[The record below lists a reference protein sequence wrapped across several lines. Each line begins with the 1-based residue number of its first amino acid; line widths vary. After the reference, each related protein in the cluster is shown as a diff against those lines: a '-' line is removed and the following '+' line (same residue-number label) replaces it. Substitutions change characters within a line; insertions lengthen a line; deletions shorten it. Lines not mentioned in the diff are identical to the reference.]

1 MTTPISPPPQWSRR
15 RQEKQRRLERVRGL
29 ADGAVLPRER
39 LVAALEALIA
49 PGDRVVLEGNNQ
61 KQADF
66 LSRSLARVDPG
77 KLHDLHMIMPSVG
90 RPEHLDLFEL
100 GIARKLDFSFSGPQ
114 SLRIGQLL
122 EDGLLEIGA
131 IHTYIELYARLVV
144 DLIPNV
150 ALVAGF
156 VADREGN
163 VYTGPSTEDTPA
175 LVEPTAFSDG
185 IVIVQ
190 VNRIVDDPRDLPRVD
205 IPASWVDFVVE
216 ADQPFY
222 IEPLF
227 TRDPR
232 HIKPVHVLMAMMAI
246 RGIYQRHNVQS
257 LNHGIGFNT
266 AAIELILPTYGESL
280 GLKGKICRHWTLNP
294 HPTLI
299 PAIESGWVE
308 SVHCFGTELGMEGYI
323 AQRPDVFFTGRD
335 GSLRS
340 NRMFCQLAGQ
350 YAVDLFI
357 GATLQVDGD
366 GHSSTVTRGRLAGFG
381 GAPNMGHDPR
391 GRRHSTPA
399 WLDMR
404 GEPEALL
411 ERGRKLVVQMVL
423 ARAAGGEEHRRAGRG
438 VRRAVPAA
446 GAFQELVM
454 NAIANLAATPCAD
467 LGECLADLA
476 VDALIDEAEL
486 SPKPALVDRRGNGA
500 HADLHLGLMQASALS
515 LWPCF
520 KEMADA
526 AQRHGRI
533 DARLRGVLGQLGRD
547 GEAAMLRTTEGV
559 NTHRG
564 AIWALGLLVAA
575 AALEPRRTQAGEVA
589 ARAGRIAL
597 LDDPAAAI
605 GDSHGERVRRRYG
618 VGGAREEARLGFPRA
633 VRHGLPQLWRSREGG
648 AGEQNARLDALLAIM
663 SVLDDTCVL
672 HRAGRVGLAA
682 MQDGAR
688 AVLAAGGSASLAGR
702 RRLCELDRRLL
713 ALNASPGGAADL
725 LAACLFLD
733 RLPAVSGGW
742 AGSL

>member
-1 MTTPISPPPQWSRR
+1 MVAAPP
-15 RQEKQRRLERVRGL
+15 EKQRRLERVRGL

-411 ERGRKLVVQMVL
+411 ERGRKLVVQMVETFQD
-423 ARAAGGEEHRRAGRG
+423 GG
-438 VRRAVPAA
+438 
-446 GAFQELVM
+446 
-454 NAIANLAATPCAD
+454 
-467 LGECLADLA
+467 
-476 VDALIDEAEL
+476 
-486 SPKPALVDRRGNGA
+486 KPTFV
-500 HADLHLGLMQASALS
+500 
-515 LWPCF
+515 
-520 KEMADA
+520 E
-526 AQRHGRI
+526 
-533 DARLRGVLGQLGRD
+533 
-547 GEAAMLRTTEGV
+547 
-559 NTHRG
+559 
-564 AIWALGLLVAA
+564 
-575 AALEPRRTQAGEVA
+575 
-589 ARAGRIAL
+589 
-597 LDDPAAAI
+597 
-605 GDSHGERVRRRYG
+605 
-618 VGGAREEARLGFPRA
+618 
-633 VRHGLPQLWRSREGG
+633 
-648 AGEQNARLDALLAIM
+648 RLDALEVARQTGMPLAPVMIYGDDVTH
-663 SVLDDTCVL
+663 VLTEEGIAYLYKARSLEERQAMIAAV
-672 HRAGRVGLAA
+672 AGISPIGLRHDPRETQRMRREGLIALPE
-682 MQDGAR
+682 DLGIR
-688 AVLAAGGSASLAGR
+688 RTDASR
-702 RRLCELDRRLL
+702 E
-713 ALNASPGGAADL
+713 L
-725 LAACLFLD
+725 LAAKSIAEL
-733 RLPAVSGGW
+733 VEWSGGLYQPPARFRSW
-742 AGSL
+742 

>member
-1 MTTPISPPPQWSRR
+1 MIQTSPPPQWSRR
-15 RQEKQRRLERVRGL
+15 RAEKARRLERVRHL
-29 ADGAVLPRER
+29 ADGAVLPREH
-39 LVAALEALIA
+39 LVRALEALIA

-77 KLHDLHMIMPSVG
+77 KVHDLHMIMPSVG

-131 IHTYIELYARLVV
+131 IHTYIELYSRLVV
-144 DLIPNV
+144 DLTPNV

-156 VADREGN
+156 IADRDGN
-163 VYTGPSTEDTPA
+163 LYTGPSTEDTPA

-185 IVIVQ
+185 IVIAQ

-205 IPASWVDFVVE
+205 IPASWIDFVVE
-216 ADQPFY
+216 ADRPFY

-246 RGIYQRHNVQS
+246 RGIYERHNVQS

-280 GLKGKICRHWTLNP
+280 GLKGRICRHWTLNP

-308 SVHCFGTELGMEGYI
+308 SVHCFGTELGMERYI

-404 GEPEALL
+404 PEPEALL
-411 ERGRKLVVQMVL
+411 ERGKKLVVQMVETFQDGGKPTFVEQLDAVDVARKANMPL
-423 ARAAGGEEHRRAGRG
+423 APVMIYGDDVTHVLTEEGIAYLYKARSLEERRAMIAAVAGISPIGLRHDPQDTERMRREG
-438 VRRAVPAA
+438 LIALPEDLGIRRA
-446 GAFQELVM
+446 
-454 NAIANLAATPCAD
+454 
-467 LGECLADLA
+467 
-476 VDALIDEAEL
+476 DA
-486 SPKPALVDRRGNGA
+486 
-500 HADLHLGLMQASALS
+500 
-515 LWPCF
+515 
-520 KEMADA
+520 
-526 AQRHGRI
+526 
-533 DARLRGVLGQLGRD
+533 
-547 GEAAMLRTTEGV
+547 
-559 NTHRG
+559 
-564 AIWALGLLVAA
+564 
-575 AALEPRRTQAGEVA
+575 
-589 ARAGRIAL
+589 
-597 LDDPAAAI
+597 
-605 GDSHGERVRRRYG
+605 
-618 VGGAREEARLGFPRA
+618 
-633 VRHGLPQLWRSREGG
+633 SRE
-648 AGEQNARLDALLAIM
+648 
-663 SVLDDTCVL
+663 
-672 HRAGRVGLAA
+672 
-682 MQDGAR
+682 
-688 AVLAAGGSASLAGR
+688 
-702 RRLCELDRRLL
+702 
-713 ALNASPGGAADL
+713 L
-725 LAACLFLD
+725 LAAKSIAELVD
-733 RLPAVSGGW
+733 WSGGLYEPPARFRSW
-742 AGSL
+742 